1 MATTGAVLRQRLSE
15 LVEWEGWAE
24 LTTSSDGTV
33 DKTTLVDTS
42 LAMLNGGNDDDFCVG
57 WYVVITS
64 GSADTE
70 ISRVSGYAQ
79 STNTITVSPAFTA
92 QIANGVTY
100 ELHQYHPTAKRN
112 ALNRAGDQ
120 VFPDIYLPVYD
131 ETLVTDQLGLNM
143 DFEGTFSG
151 GVPSNWTNDAGGTPA
166 SEPLRLFHGDWSLKL
181 TGYSADGGVYQDLR
195 VNIADIVGHSMVFG
209 GFMWSS
215 VADSGWFQI
224 DFGTG
229 GTNDSAKHTGDEDW
243 QEESVT
249 VSIPSDATQIRI
261 RCVAEVDSTPV
272 TYFDSL
278 YCYIKQ
284 IDRYTIP
291 TSFVLGPFHVQ
302 MQIDRKIPVE
312 RLYRTL
318 QNWWVEQDGENRYLF
333 LGENVSSGYRLRLNG
348 ANALTLPTSDT
359 TSMEVEDNRMRAV
372 VEFAAAE
379 MFYNIADS
387 SPGLDAGDLENRGER
402 HLRKAAALLS
412 RPGVKMSRSQT
423 LTVRSHVI

>member
-92 QIANGVTY
+92 QIANTVTY

-261 RCVAEVDSTPV
+261 RCVAEVDPV
-272 TYFDSL
+272 
-278 YCYIKQ
+278 
-284 IDRYTIP
+284 
-291 TSFVLGPFHVQ
+291 
-302 MQIDRKIPVE
+302 
-312 RLYRTL
+312 
-318 QNWWVEQDGENRYLF
+318 
-333 LGENVSSGYRLRLNG
+333 
-348 ANALTLPTSDT
+348 SD
-359 TSMEVEDNRMRAV
+359 
-372 VEFAAAE
+372 
-379 MFYNIADS
+379 
-387 SPGLDAGDLENRGER
+387 P
-402 HLRKAAALLS
+402 
-412 RPGVKMSRSQT
+412 
-423 LTVRSHVI
+423 